1 MQGLLA
7 VSEHLPNKVRG
18 SIGAAFVANSQATC
32 IADELNHRLRRTK
45 TGLRS
50 PGKMAGERRMVAKK
64 THISKY
70 PN

>member
-18 SIGAAFVANSQATC
+18 TIGAAIVANSQATC

-45 TGLRS
+45 TCLRS
-50 PGKMAGERRMVAKK
+50 PGKMAGEPRMVVKK
-64 THISKY
+64 AHLS
-70 PN
+70 NF